1 MIGWNYWH
9 CIPTK
14 LIDAERFTH
23 ELMKHVV
30 KLTNENELNCVNLCY
45 RFASYNWKIPKF
57 FLLNSF
63 FFIKKGTTLG
73 NAGRFWTFFFL
84 VSRRFKGLFFVC
96 LLEVYQLTKK
106 GLWSA
111 WKPTQSAGFFPTQSA
126 ILVKVSGGYHHIQLV
141 GGGFPV
147 RNLWRMR
154 KVRTGEDL
162 WRQSDQSTLWG
173 LTDFDRFF
181 GSGEIIFSGTQMKQI
196 TDPKYLHIH
205 HGVLLKKG
213 VFWMI
218 FCECSKW
225 ARKCIGA
232 IWYKF
237 CGVVFLVVLVESQQ
251 GENLRIELDWNM
263 MHDGVQIDI
272 QCRSG
277 SILHIV

>member
-1 MIGWNYWH
+1 MLVVFGPFFFGFQALQRPIFCVPAGSLPINKKRPLKRLETNPIGWIFSNPIGYFSEGLRGISSHPTRWGG
-9 CIPTK
+9 IPGS
-14 LIDAERFTH
+14 E
-23 ELMKHVV
+23 
-30 KLTNENELNCVNLCY
+30 
-45 RFASYNWKIPKF
+45 P
-57 FLLNSF
+57 
-63 FFIKKGTTLG
+63 
-73 NAGRFWTFFFL
+73 
-84 VSRRFKGLFFVC
+84 
-96 LLEVYQLTKK
+96 
-106 GLWSA
+106 
-111 WKPTQSAGFFPTQSA
+111 
-126 ILVKVSGGYHHIQLV
+126 
-141 GGGFPV
+141 
-147 RNLWRMR
+147 WRMR

-181 GSGEIIFSGTQMKQI
+181 GSGEIIFSGTQIKQI

-251 GENLRIELDWNM
+251 GEKLRIELDWNM

>member
-45 RFASYNWKIPKF
+45 RFVSYNWKIPKF

-126 ILVKVSGGYHHIQLV
+126 TLVKVSGGYHHIQLV

-147 RNLWRMR
+147 RNLDGCERYELE
-154 KVRTGEDL
+154 KTFEDRATKAL
-162 WRQSDQSTLWG
+162 SEVWPISTDFLGPAKSYSVEPKLNKSQIQSTC
-173 LTDFDRFF
+173 
-181 GSGEIIFSGTQMKQI
+181 IYI
-196 TDPKYLHIH
+196 TAYY
-205 HGVLLKKG
+205 LKKVCFG
-213 VFWMI
+213 WFFVN
-218 FCECSKW
+218 
-225 ARKCIGA
+225 
-232 IWYKF
+232 
-237 CGVVFLVVLVESQQ
+237 VLNE
-251 GENLRIELDWNM
+251 R
-263 MHDGVQIDI
+263 
-272 QCRSG
+272 G
-277 SILHIV
+277 SASVPYGISFAVLCF